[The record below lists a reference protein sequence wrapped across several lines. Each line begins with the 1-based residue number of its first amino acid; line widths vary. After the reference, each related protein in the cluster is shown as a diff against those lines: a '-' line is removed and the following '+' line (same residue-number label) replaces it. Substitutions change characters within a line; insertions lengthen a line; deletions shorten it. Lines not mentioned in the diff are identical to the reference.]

1 MKAGL
6 RQNTTTLFV
15 YMPGSKHR
23 TADQWFLDTQ
33 RSTESNRQQLTWGLP
48 QGRER
53 TALQQQHQLSSQLHQ
68 WLKPGGHSSAQN
80 STKPPSQRFPKL
92 GEGHR
97 QADSL

>member
-33 RSTESNRQQLTWGLP
+33 RSTESNRQQLTWGLT
-48 QGRER
+48 QVRER
-53 TALQQQHQLSSQLHQ
+53 
-68 WLKPGGHSSAQN
+68 
-80 STKPPSQRFPKL
+80 
-92 GEGHR
+92 
-97 QADSL
+97 